1 MTRRKEKKLEAAEGV
16 GGVGRN
22 LGPEAGHGHRY
33 PAKVGGA
40 GCHNPHPASL
50 KHCQISL
57 LFLHISLKM
66 QMQMQTNANTNT
78 NKWKQVESMLEQR
91 H

>member
-1 MTRRKEKKLEAAEGV
+1 MSWVIFCKAQKKVKKNEKMTRRKEKKLEAAEGV

-40 GCHNPHPASL
+40 GCHSPPSVTQTLADFPTFSL
-50 KHCQISL
+50 
-57 LFLHISLKM
+57 
-66 QMQMQTNANTNT
+66 
-78 NKWKQVESMLEQR
+78 
-91 H
+91 